1 MLLSRPSKD
10 GFARLDGRLGKIARL
25 TPVFLQF
32 CPSFCDL
39 VHVQSV
45 SELLSKVN
53 YVATRLRHLETIRW
67 HVEWKL
73 PPNELSPK
81 IVLIYALL
89 LLKCRESYLRAFLIH
104 NLNFARLFARLTP
117 VFLLKKRPSFA
128 RLFTKMSPSEEV
140 VTLVL
145 FSDIKLILVVSIC
158 WSHSGSSWSD
168 NLQEW
173 AWWYCWSLPQADQ
186 L

>member
-1 MLLSRPSKD
+1 MP
-10 GFARLDGRLGKIARL
+10 
-25 TPVFLQF
+25 
-32 CPSFCDL
+32 
-39 VHVQSV
+39 VQSV

-104 NLNFARLFARLTP
+104 NLNFARLFARLMP
-117 VFLLKKRPSFA
+117 VFLLKERPSFA
-128 RLFTKMSPSEEV
+128 RLFTKMSPSEEL
-140 VTLVL
+140 VTLL
-145 FSDIKLILVVSIC
+145 LMNLSFFKATEGLQKQKQELWEAAKICFATKISFGSKILR
-158 WSHSGSSWSD
+158 
-168 NLQEW
+168 QEPSQE
-173 AWWYCWSLPQADQ
+173 CIP
-186 L
+186 

>member
-1 MLLSRPSKD
+1 M
-10 GFARLDGRLGKIARL
+10 
-25 TPVFLQF
+25 
-32 CPSFCDL
+32 
-39 VHVQSV
+39 HVQSV

-81 IVLIYALL
+81 IVLIYAVL
-89 LLKCRESYLRAFLIH
+89 LLKCRESNLRAFLIH

-128 RLFTKMSPSEEV
+128 RLFTKMSPSEEL
-140 VTLVL
+140 VTLQCCLHYNIVTTSL
-145 FSDIKLILVVSIC
+145 YNVHNQVQEFFLVILKKQLNRSV
-158 WSHSGSSWSD
+158 
-168 NLQEW
+168 W
-173 AWWYCWSLPQADQ
+173 AHLESPKAKSALNKSY
-186 L
+186 